1 MLVLHHLRPRRA
13 VAAAGRDAASGRRRR
28 PWTGAGHGAFLET
41 LRRADGHGPA
51 DAHGQRLASLL
62 REIADAGL
70 D

>member
-28 PWTGAGHGAFLET
+28 PWTGAFLET